1 MIWIYKIKRW
11 IVAHKNWLV
20 LMTLFALSYILGK
33 KSNKNY
39 LEMAKLAK
47 DQYKKENEE
56 ILRQQKLKEMRDNT
70 AKSKARKVKKALEA
84 EKEKRLKE
92 MEKQKVDPDDV
103 FKNIG
108 ITKNEINK

>member
-1 MIWIYKIKRW
+1 MIWLHKIKRW

-20 LMTLFALSYILGK
+20 FMGLFILSYLIGK
-33 KSNKNY
+33 KTNKNY
-39 LEMAKLAK
+39 LEMANLAK
-47 DQYKKENEE
+47 DQYKKDNEE

-92 MEKQKVDPDDV
+92 MEKQKSDPDDI
-103 FKNIG
+103 FEEIG
-108 ITKNEINK
+108 IEKK